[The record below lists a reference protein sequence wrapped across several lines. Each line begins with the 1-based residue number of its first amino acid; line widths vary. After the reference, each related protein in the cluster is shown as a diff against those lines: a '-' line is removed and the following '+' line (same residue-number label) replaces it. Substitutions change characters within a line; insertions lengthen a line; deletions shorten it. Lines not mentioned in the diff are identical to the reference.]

1 MIKSNDNCKEDTVKK
16 KLIIIISVVVLL
28 LVILCV
34 AAVVLF
40 SGNELA
46 EGRAVACDNGEVVFV
61 GEDGQFWQ
69 MNPSGLSKGQIAK
82 LETGDKIT
90 VLKSTIMAMS
100 YPGQCVVKL
109 CFRTSSG
116 DDGDIPESVLDEL
129 EGIGWITEQNISGA
143 DKVPEESEET
153 KLSDTRPEAPT
164 DGEIAEIIN
173 SRSDMPFDILQS
185 LTVEEIYENEV
196 EAGEGYYTVFL
207 DESVHIDYE
216 NGASYEEYEW
226 EFTFTRDGKESGW
239 FITEI
244 YTNSPYSRFCGI
256 GSGADAEKVRENYE
270 ALGFTVTLEDN
281 TLVAV
286 CGRFT
291 VSYTF
296 RGANGVEVRLTA
308 AARGVPEEE

>member
-28 LVILCV
+28 LVILCA

-40 SGNELA
+40 SDNELA

-100 YPGQCVVKL
+100 YPGQCMVKL
-109 CFRTSSG
+109 CFRTRSG

-143 DKVPEESEET
+143 DKVPEESKETQSGDAKPSVPSDEE
-153 KLSDTRPEAPT
+153 LEAL
-164 DGEIAEIIN
+164 IN
-173 SRSDMPFDILQS
+173 SRSDMPLDILQR
-185 LTVEEIYENEV
+185 LTVEEIYENEF
-196 EAGEGYYTVFL
+196 EAGEGYYTIYL
-207 DESVHIDYE
+207 NESVYVDYDD
-216 NGASYEEYEW
+216 GAAYEEYEW
-226 EFTFTRDGKESGW
+226 EFTLARDGEKSGW
-239 FITEI
+239 FVTEI

-256 GSGADAEKVRENYE
+256 GSGADAEKVKENYE
-270 ALGFTVTLEDN
+270 SLGFTVALQEN
-281 TLVAV
+281 TLVAE

-291 VSYTF
+291 VRYTF
-296 RGANGVEVRLTA
+296 RGANGVEIRLTA
-308 AARGVPEEE
+308 AVEDVPEEE